1 MAPRE
6 RLLKPLPAKLTSVSV
21 LAGVSAMAPWT
32 LLVLMAP
39 LVSQPFTVELAPAA
53 TMAPP

>member
-21 LAGVSAMAPWT
+21 LAGVSAMAP
-32 LLVLMAP
+32 LDAVLMAP

-53 TMAPP
+53 TIAPP